1 MAGAVQE
8 INGEWKIVKLRHDN
22 NAPKDLAIP
31 AKFTYKGK
39 NEVSV
44 EITGEEQTV
53 EDTGWITEL
62 GTPIHLKDIAAK
74 FTDVPVNDG
83 GVWKIYRGVSAFTE
97 QSDIIYPT
105 GITIDNLLWN
115 KNIPAT
121 GGTATES
128 NCTYKV
134 NLHYNNDTTK
144 DITDKAQVSG
154 QESVPATQKPR
165 AREAGTLQLTATY
178 GKFTSEASVKIWQ
191 NGVGVVVTSIT
202 LDNLTWTRDIPAAGG
217 TATTSNCSY
226 TVTAH
231 YNDRS
236 TGDVTNDATV
246 TGSKEVDASTLP
258 ERHDAGTLTLRAE
271 YEGKI
276 ATASTTIYQA
286 AASKYLRATCR
297 VKNPPSTP
305 STTTLEVES
314 NISWTASSNVNWI
327 TLVDPTG
334 TGNKN
339 ITVNYS
345 ENTTQGT
352 RPGKITVNGA
362 GVDSVIID
370 IIQKAPQSASLTIE
384 YTGATLSSDAGTTN
398 KFKITAQNVDVTGY
412 SVNNEASIIESST
425 TTVKISYPAN
435 TEQTQ
440 KTYTVTVKGKNHS
453 TQAAMSDSCDVEQSA
468 SQKLRPN
475 IGFTRWAYGSVIPSE
490 ILLDEHGS
498 QKNITVYAVDDRLD
512 SEWFINNN
520 PEIPEYM
527 HINPMEGTG
536 STATTVTI
544 SADELPQ
551 GETSR
556 EVRKDVKKVYQK
568 TGRNSF
574 TVEKL
579 IITQKKEI

>member
-8 INGEWKIVKLRHDN
+8 INGEWKIVKLKHDN
-22 NAPKDLAIP
+22 NAPSNIAIP

-62 GTPIHLKDIAAK
+62 GTPIRLKDIAAK

-83 GVWKIYRGVSAFTE
+83 GVWKIYKGISAFTE

-105 GITIDNLLWN
+105 GITIDNLQWK

-121 GGTATES
+121 GGTATTS

-134 NLHYNNDTTK
+134 NLHYNNGTSK
-144 DITDKAQVSG
+144 DITNKAQVSG
-154 QESVPATQKPR
+154 QKTVPATQEPDVHD
-165 AREAGTLQLTATY
+165 AGTLQLTATY
-178 GKFTSEASVKIWQ
+178 GKFTSPKANVTIRQ

-202 LDNLTWTRDIPAAGG
+202 LDNLTWTRDIPATGG
-217 TATTSNCSY
+217 TATTDNCSY
-226 TVTAH
+226 VVTAH
-231 YNDRS
+231 YNDGS
-236 TGDVTNDATV
+236 TGDVTIDATV
-246 TGSKEVDASTLP
+246 TGSKEVDASTVP
-258 ERHDAGTLTLRAE
+258 ERHTAGTLTLRAE

-276 ATASTTIYQA
+276 ATASTTI
-286 AASKYLRATCR
+286 
-297 VKNPPSTP
+297 
-305 STTTLEVES
+305 
-314 NISWTASSNVNWI
+314 W
-327 TLVDPTG
+327 
-334 TGNKN
+334 
-339 ITVNYS
+339 
-345 ENTTQGT
+345 
-352 RPGKITVNGA
+352 
-362 GVDSVIID
+362 
-370 IIQKAPQSASLTIE
+370 QKASESASLTIE
-384 YTGATLSSDAGTTN
+384 FTGSTLSSDAGTTN
-398 KFKITAQNVDVTGY
+398 KFKITAQNADVTGY
-412 SVNNEASIIESST
+412 TVNNGASIIESST
-425 TTVKISYPAN
+425 TTVTISYPAN